1 METNVQCHNQI
12 HYFRSMKMTE
22 VRIQVQDVNKRDE
35 LLGMLSLD
43 GLQGTQEDDD
53 TLIIYWDTD
62 SADFA
67 DMLKICAPHH
77 PHVTEV
83 VEENWNATWESNF
96 TPVRISERIG
106 VRADF
111 HPPFEDCQYDLV
123 ITPKMSFGTGHHET
137 THMMLSY
144 LDETDCAQS
153 AVLDFGCGTGVLAI
167 LASRKGASPVD
178 AIDHDPWSVEN
189 SLENC
194 QRNACINIQ
203 VSQNGLDT
211 LQGPYHIILA
221 NINLNVL
228 LDTLP
233 NLFKLLKSGGSL
245 FLSGILQTDR
255 ETMENALLAHGFSK
269 ISEKTQ
275 GNWLAIHA
283 IKN

>member
-1 METNVQCHNQI
+1 
-12 HYFRSMKMTE
+12 MTE
-22 VRIQVQDVNKRDE
+22 VRIQVQDATKRDE
-35 LLGMLSLD
+35 LLGRLSLD
-43 GLQGTQEDDD
+43 GLQGIQEDNDI
-53 TLIIYWDTD
+53 LLIYWDTA
-62 SADFA
+62 SEDFA
-67 DMLKICAPHH
+67 IMLEICSPYH
-77 PHVTEV
+77 PELTDV

-111 HPPFEDCQYDLV
+111 HPPFEDCRFDLV

-144 LDETDCAQS
+144 LDEIDCAQH

-167 LASRKGASPVD
+167 LASRKGAKPVD

-194 QRNACINIQ
+194 QRNACPEIQ
-203 VSQNGLDT
+203 VSQNSLDT

-228 LDTLP
+228 LDTLV
-233 NLFKLLKSGGSL
+233 NLFMLLKSGGSL
-245 FLSGILQTDR
+245 FLSGILQSDR
-255 ETMENALLAHGFSK
+255 STMENALLTQGFSK
-269 ISEKTQ
+269 ISEKTR